1 MRGGLMRTA
10 LRLATAALALAL
22 AACGFQLRGNA
33 ALPFDTIYFPNTS
46 SGVGLDL
53 KRNIQAGSGTQV
65 VDDAQRA
72 QARLEFVEETRQK
85 EVLSLTG
92 AGRVRE
98 FRLGYRLVFRVHD
111 REGRD
116 YVPRTVLQLYR
127 DVTYSD
133 ADVLAKQEEE
143 EILYRDMRADAV
155 RQILRRL
162 AGAKAP
168 G

>member
-1 MRGGLMRTA
+1 MRGLMRTA

-65 VDDAQRA
+65 LDDAQRA

-98 FRLGYRLVFRVHD
+98 FRLGYRLVYRVHD

>member
-1 MRGGLMRTA
+1 MRMI
-10 LRLATAALALAL
+10 LRLCTAVLVLAL
-22 AACGFQLRGNA
+22 AACGFQMRGVA
-33 ALPFDTIYFPNTS
+33 ALPFDTIFLPNTGA
-46 SGVGLDL
+46 GVGLDL
-53 KRNIQAGSGTQV
+53 KRNIQNGSSTQV
-65 VDDAQRA
+65 VDDAKSA
-72 QARLEFVEETRQK
+72 QARLEFIEETRQK
-85 EVLSLTG
+85 DILSLTG

-98 FRLGYRLVFRVHD
+98 FRLGYRLIYRVRD

-168 G
+168 D

>member
-1 MRGGLMRTA
+1 M
-10 LRLATAALALAL
+10 
-22 AACGFQLRGNA
+22 
-33 ALPFDTIYFPNTS
+33 
-46 SGVGLDL
+46 
-53 KRNIQAGSGTQV
+53 
-65 VDDAQRA
+65 
-72 QARLEFVEETRQK
+72 
-85 EVLSLTG
+85 
-92 AGRVRE
+92 RE
-98 FRLGYRLVFRVHD
+98 FRLGYRLIYRVRD

-162 AGAKAP
+162 AGAKTP
-168 G
+168 D

>member
-1 MRGGLMRTA
+1 MRRL
-10 LRLATAALALAL
+10 LRLAAAALALAL
-22 AACGFQLRGNA
+22 AGCGFQMRGTA
-33 ALPFDTIYFPNTS
+33 ALPFDTIHLPNTG
-46 SGVGLDL
+46 SGVGLEL
-53 KRNIQAGSGTQV
+53 KRSIQAGSSTRV
-65 VDDAQRA
+65 VDDAKSA
-72 QARLEFVEETRQK
+72 EARLEFIDETRQK
-85 EVLSLTG
+85 DILSLTG

-98 FRLGYRLVFRVHD
+98 FRLGYRLSYRVRD

-143 EILYRDMRADAV
+143 EVLYRDMRADAV

>member
-1 MRGGLMRTA
+1 MHMI
-10 LRLATAALALAL
+10 LRLCTAVLVLAL
-22 AACGFQLRGNA
+22 AACGFQMRGVA
-33 ALPFDTIYFPNTS
+33 ALPFDTIFLPNTAT
-46 SGVGLDL
+46 GVALDL
-53 KRNIQAGSGTQV
+53 KRNIQNGSSTQV
-65 VDDAQRA
+65 VDDAKSA
-72 QARLEFVEETRQK
+72 QARLEFIEETRQK
-85 EVLSLTG
+85 DILSLTG

-98 FRLGYRLVFRVHD
+98 FRLGYRLIYRVRD

-116 YVPRTVLQLYR
+116 YVPLTVLQLYR

-162 AGAKAP
+162 AGAKTP
-168 G
+168 D

>member
-1 MRGGLMRTA
+1 M
-10 LRLATAALALAL
+10 
-22 AACGFQLRGNA
+22 
-33 ALPFDTIYFPNTS
+33 
-46 SGVGLDL
+46 
-53 KRNIQAGSGTQV
+53 
-65 VDDAQRA
+65 
-72 QARLEFVEETRQK
+72 
-85 EVLSLTG
+85 
-92 AGRVRE
+92 RE

>member
-98 FRLGYRLVFRVHD
+98 FRLGYRLVYRVHD